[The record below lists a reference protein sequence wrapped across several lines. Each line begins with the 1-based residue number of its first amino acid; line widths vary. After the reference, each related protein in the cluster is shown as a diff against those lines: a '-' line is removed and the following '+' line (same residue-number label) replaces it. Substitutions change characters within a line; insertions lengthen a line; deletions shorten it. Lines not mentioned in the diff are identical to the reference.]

1 MNRYKNQNKVT
12 LFKVR
17 SGITREAY
25 DPFSGEFKGGGGTRP
40 PSPKIVKT
48 KLKHTPS
55 GIKLITCE
63 FYNYQLFGNPGDF
76 STVD

>member
-25 DPFSGEFKGGGGTRP
+25 DPFSGEFKGGGGYL
-40 PSPKIVKT
+40 SPFPQNCQNKVKAYSFWH
-48 KLKHTPS
+48 KNDNLRV
-55 GIKLITCE
+55 L
-63 FYNYQLFGNPGDF
+63 
-76 STVD
+76 

>member
-25 DPFSGEFKGGGGTRP
+25 DPFSGEFKGGGYP
-40 PSPKIVKT
+40 PPFPQNCQNKVKAYSFWH
-48 KLKHTPS
+48 KNDNLRV
-55 GIKLITCE
+55 L
-63 FYNYQLFGNPGDF
+63 
-76 STVD
+76 

>member
-25 DPFSGEFKGGGGTRP
+25 DPFSGEFKGRGGVPAPLP
-40 PSPKIVKT
+40 P
-48 KLKHTPS
+48 KLSKQS
-55 GIKLITCE
+55 
-63 FYNYQLFGNPGDF
+63 
-76 STVD
+76 